1 MLSVRIRIHWGSG
14 RFCFAFFPK
23 IFFTLKVLLDGCG
36 GENVSVSPSS
46 SRRLAHAPPPERL
59 GLAIRH
65 AISSLSP
72 STPRP
77 LDAIDAR
84 KHRERNP
91 TSFSRRVVRVEP
103 SRVPPRARITPP
115 IHRLD
120 RDRARIVL
128 ASDDARR
135 ASGRARRRRAR
146 TTRERDARFDRS
158 FASRARTM
166 MSCV

>member
-1 MLSVRIRIHWGSG
+1 MRIHWGSG

-46 SRRLAHAPPPERL
+46 SRRLARAPPPARL
-59 GLAIRH
+59 GLATLH

-72 STPRP
+72 STPRA
-77 LDAIDAR
+77 LDDVDAR
-84 KHRERNP
+84 KHRERND
-91 TSFSRRVVRVEP
+91 TSFPPRIVRVQP
-103 SRVPPRARITPP
+103 SRAPPRARISPAPP
-115 IHRLD
+115 PRS
-120 RDRARIVL
+120 RPRARILL
-128 ASDDARR
+128 ATEDARR
-135 ASGRARRRRAR
+135 ANRRARRRRER

>member
-46 SRRLAHAPPPERL
+46 SRRLVHAPPPERL

-65 AISSLSP
+65 ASSSLSP

-103 SRVPPRARITPP
+103 SRVPPRARITPRSTASIATARASSSP
-115 IHRLD
+115 ATTRVARVD
-120 RDRARIVL
+120 ERDDGARE
-128 ASDDARR
+128 RR
-135 ASGRARRRRAR
+135 ASGTLVSIDRSRRAR
-146 TTRERDARFDRS
+146 
-158 FASRARTM
+158 
-166 MSCV
+166 VP

>member
-1 MLSVRIRIHWGSG
+1 LLSVRIRIHWGSG

-103 SRVPPRARITPP
+103 SRVPPRARITPRSTASIATARASSSP
-115 IHRLD
+115 ATTRVARVD
-120 RDRARIVL
+120 ARDDGARG
-128 ASDDARR
+128 RR
-135 ASGRARRRRAR
+135 ASGTLVSIDRSRRAR
-146 TTRERDARFDRS
+146 
-158 FASRARTM
+158 
-166 MSCV
+166 VP